1 MPNSRLQALRDI
13 KTLRP
18 VSGPNLAIA
27 EDRHKCRVIA
37 ARVQIWSCG
46 QVVILAGYQTIDTTR
61 GVVATNLLHSN
72 P

>member
-27 EDRHKCRVIA
+27 KDHLKCRVIA
-37 ARVQIWSCG
+37 TRVQIWSCG
-46 QVVILAGYQTIDTTR
+46 QVVILAGYQIIDTTC
-61 GVVATNLLHSN
+61 GVVATNLLRAN